1 MPSGKQILLS
11 ILSELSQKRS
21 PDLNEATDRLN
32 PAMLVHA
39 STAYDTWFKVEK
51 HSWLHEDDSEFDSVR
66 QGIGLN
72 ESKVFLLDLFECMM
86 DSPEV
91 ASRVKEKFP
100 SVSEDDYEDSTF
112 IIWQLLRSLEYDS
125 NYDSIENEGKLDMDE
140 RDRFIDNYLQKLNY
154 HREDPEGYH
163 NGEFPSANKT

>member
-51 HSWLHEDDSEFDSVR
+51 HSWLHEGDSDFAPV
-66 QGIGLN
+66 L
-72 ESKVFLLDLFECMM
+72 
-86 DSPEV
+86 
-91 ASRVKEKFP
+91 
-100 SVSEDDYEDSTF
+100 
-112 IIWQLLRSLEYDS
+112 SL
-125 NYDSIENEGKLDMDE
+125 IH
-140 RDRFIDNYLQKLNY
+140 I
-154 HREDPEGYH
+154 
-163 NGEFPSANKT
+163 